1 MNPLLAVLVAA
12 LMFVLFGLLHRRD
25 GERSCGADP
34 EGCGKADPETGCSA
48 CHPIHER
55 TESSH
60 GRF

>member
-1 MNPLLAVLVAA
+1 MSPFLAALVAVLA
-12 LMFVLFGLLHRRD
+12 FVLFGLLHRRD
-25 GERSCGADP
+25 GVHSCGTDP
-34 EGCGKADPETGCSA
+34 EGCAKADPETGCSA